1 MIKTLTLGAVQGLCE
16 FLPVSSSGHLAIFQI
31 FMGFDENMV
40 AFDIL
45 LHFAT
50 LLAVILFFWRDIWQ
64 ILFDWFG
71 GWLTPNNRRSGWAY
85 GWAIII
91 ASFITAVIGLGLKD
105 TVEKASE
112 SLFLVG
118 AGEIFTGI
126 VLMMI
131 PVFARYRK
139 NSSLLMIA
147 LAVGFAQGIAV
158 MPGVSRS
165 GMSIAMGMFM
175 GLGIS
180 EAFRFSFLISIPAIL
195 GATLLE
201 CVKFLKGGE
210 MIFLPEGWIW
220 GAVIAFILGMASLKF
235 MKGLV
240 NAGRWAI
247 FGVYCLIIGC
257 IAVGLPFAASYGWF
271 TL

>member
-1 MIKTLTLGAVQGLCE
+1 MIKTLILGAVQGLCE

-31 FMGFDENMV
+31 FMGFGENLV

-64 ILFDWFG
+64 ILSDWFG
-71 GWLTPNNRRSGWAY
+71 GWFTKKRRSGWAY

-91 ASFITAVIGLGLKD
+91 ASFITAIIGLGLKS

-118 AGEIFTGI
+118 SGEIFTAI
-126 VLMMI
+126 VLLLI
-131 PVFARYRK
+131 PIFSRSRK
-139 NSSLLMIA
+139 NSSLLKIA

-158 MPGVSRS
+158 LPGVSRS
-165 GMSIAMGMFM
+165 GMSIAMGLFM

-201 CVKFLKGGE
+201 CLKFLKGGE
-210 MIFLPEGWIW
+210 VIFLPDGWIW
-220 GAVIAFILGMASLKF
+220 GAVVAFILGMASLKF

-240 NAGRWAI
+240 DAGKWAY
-247 FGVYCLIIGC
+247 FGLYCLIIGV
-257 IAVGLPFAASYGWF
+257 IAVLFGAGIL
-271 TL
+271 

>member
-1 MIKTLTLGAVQGLCE
+1 MIKTLILGAVQGLCE

-31 FMGFDENMV
+31 FMGFDENLL

-50 LLAVILFFWRDIWQ
+50 LLAVVIFFWRDIWK
-64 ILFDWFG
+64 ILADWFG
-71 GWLTPNNRRSGWAY
+71 GWFTSKRRSGWAY

-91 ASFITAVIGLGLKD
+91 ASFVTAVLGLGIKD
-105 TVEKASE
+105 IAESASE
-112 SLFLVG
+112 SLVLVG
-118 AGEIFTGI
+118 CGELFTGI
-126 VLMMI
+126 VLLMI
-131 PVFARYRK
+131 PMFARSRS
-139 NSSLLMIA
+139 NSSLLKIA

-158 MPGVSRS
+158 MPGISRS
-165 GMSIAMGMFM
+165 GMSIAMGLFM

-201 CVKFLKGGE
+201 CVKVLKGGE
-210 MIFLPEGWIW
+210 MVYLPEGWIW
-220 GAVIAFILGMASLKF
+220 GAVVAFVLGMASLKF

-240 NAGRWAI
+240 DAGKWAY
-247 FGVYCLIIGC
+247 FGIYCLIIGA
-257 IAVGLPFAASYGWF
+257 IAVGLPLAVNFGWF
-271 TL
+271 AI